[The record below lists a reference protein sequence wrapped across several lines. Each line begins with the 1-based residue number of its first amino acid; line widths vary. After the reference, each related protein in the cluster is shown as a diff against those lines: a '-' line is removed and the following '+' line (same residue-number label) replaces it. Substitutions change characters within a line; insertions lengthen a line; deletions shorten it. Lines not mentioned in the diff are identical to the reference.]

1 MSSLLRHYSRYA
13 TGNVLSLAAGFISF
27 PILTRTLDNHQ
38 FGLIGY
44 LDGLLLIAVAG
55 LKYGLGDAVLRFY
68 PHGEDD
74 TAFRRF
80 VSSVM
85 LVPMAAS
92 VLIWALGMLAVVMA
106 GHYGWVE
113 NSAAAL
119 MAFAGIPFITFTTYV
134 QWLMSAQE
142 KSGINAVTNTVTRW
156 SQTLLVVA
164 MVLLVAPTVLSVYA
178 GRLVAAVLIAVW
190 VAGWVWRQ
198 IKPRFADVD
207 LTLTRS
213 ALIYGLPLA
222 LVEMTNIA
230 FVFVDRVMLKTLLGD
245 YTAVGIYTIGSSLA
259 MYVGMIVN
267 TTLTQSY
274 APVMNRLYIQQGAE
288 AVRTFKRETM
298 GTLTYV
304 VTLLLAGMLLVGE
317 DFFHLISGPDK
328 LPSAPVFVL
337 LSLTFV
343 LVSPLNIA
351 GYGAM
356 LVKQTGRLLAINS
369 SGVVVNI
376 LLNLV
381 LIPRFGVLGA
391 VGATVITR
399 PLVATMVYLTCP
411 ASLRCLPGLR
421 TTSLAVVMA
430 AVAMG
435 AGWLVIRGIPVQAPL
450 KRLLLGGGTLALV
463 YVLPLLFFV
472 SEFRALVQGV
482 AARLPFG
489 LARMFGR

>member
-1 MSSLLRHYSRYA
+1 MSPLLRHYSRYA

-44 LDGLLLIAVAG
+44 LDGILLIAVAG
-55 LKYGLGDAVLRFY
+55 LKYGLGDAVMRFY
-68 PHGEDD
+68 PHGEDES
-74 TAFRRF
+74 AFRRF

-85 LVPMAAS
+85 LVPLAAS
-92 VLIWALGMLAVVMA
+92 VLIWLVAMLGVVIAM
-106 GHYGWVE
+106 HQGWVD
-113 NSAAAL
+113 NGTAAL
-119 MAFAGIPFITFTTYV
+119 MAFAGIPFLTVTSYV
-134 QWLMSAQE
+134 QWLMAAQE
-142 KSGINAVTNTVTRW
+142 KSGTNAATNTVTRW
-156 SQTLLVVA
+156 SQTFLVVA

-178 GRLVAAVLIAVW
+178 GRLVAAVLIAAWTVSW
-190 VAGWVWRQ
+190 LWRQ
-198 IKPRFADVD
+198 IKPRFADAD
-207 LTLTRS
+207 LSLTRS
-213 ALIYGLPLA
+213 ALLYGLPLA

-230 FVFVDRVMLKTLLGD
+230 FVFVDRVMLKTLLDD

-274 APVMNRLYIQQGAE
+274 APVMNRLYVQHGAD
-288 AVRTFKRETM
+288 AVQAFKRETM
-298 GTLTYV
+298 GTMTYV

-343 LVSPLNIA
+343 LLSPLNIA

-369 SGVVVNI
+369 AGVVLNI

-381 LIPRFGVLGA
+381 LIPRFGVMGA
-391 VGATVITR
+391 VAATVITR
-399 PLVATMVYLTCP
+399 PLVSIMVYLICP

-421 TTSLAVVMA
+421 ATAQALL
-430 AVAMG
+430 MG
-435 AGWLVIRGIPVQAPL
+435 TIAIAAGWLVIRGIPVEAPL
-450 KRLLLGGGTLALV
+450 KRLLLGGGTLAVV
-463 YVLPLLFFV
+463 YLLPLLFLV
-472 SEFRALVQGV
+472 REFKAFGAAVV
-482 AARLPFG
+482 ARLPFG
-489 LARMFGR
+489 LGRLFAR